1 MSQQFH
7 CLPSQIWGFDE
18 ATPKGYFFNRGVW
31 LFGRMVE
38 ADMNNA
44 EAQARKNRKGAS
56 ADKLANGA
64 RLRVLSKHLK
74 EEIKR
79 FKDVGSNDIQGDPNR
94 PDNPFTDQPNKES
107 KDESIIMPW

>member
-1 MSQQFH
+1 
-7 CLPSQIWGFDE
+7 
-18 ATPKGYFFNRGVW
+18 
-31 LFGRMVE
+31 MVE

-44 EAQARKNRKGAS
+44 EAQARKNRKGSS

-79 FKDVGSNDIQGDPNR
+79 FKDVGSNDLGGDPNR

-107 KDESIIMPW
+107 KDESVIMPW